1 MDHYQHLDA
10 IENECKEYITPELC
24 DRLLRLARNIST
36 KVNSRN
42 FDELVMEY
50 SDALERE
57 YLPHSSV
64 MDNMI
69 YMMRYYLDGKFADT
83 CVDDEPDSKR
93 VRFNPKGQNMY
104 LDDTKILSEEKSI
117 VDCQRIWSHNAYK
130 PGGYMYNKAMEDYRY
145 LNAKDQFKRMN
156 V

>member
-1 MDHYQHLDA
+1 MDHYQVLA
-10 IENECKEYITPELC
+10 KIENECKEYITPEVC
-24 DRLLRLARNIST
+24 NRLLRLAEDISYKIRNE
-36 KVNSRN
+36 KMN
-42 FDELVMEY
+42 ELVMEY

-64 MDNMI
+64 IDNMI
-69 YMMRYYLDGKFADT
+69 HMTKYYLDGRYT
-83 CVDDEPDSKR
+83 ENSTEEEPVKKKMKM
-93 VRFNPKGQNMY
+93 NPEGQNMY
-104 LDDTKILSEEKSI
+104 LYENKVLSEEKSI
-117 VDCQRIWSHNAYK
+117 LDCQRIWSHYAYK